1 MERENA
7 YQLLESIGVPFDMDG
22 EPFGIWGDD

>member
-7 YQLLESIGVPFDMDG
+7 YQLLESIGVPFGMDG
-22 EPFGIWGDD
+22 EPVGIWSGD